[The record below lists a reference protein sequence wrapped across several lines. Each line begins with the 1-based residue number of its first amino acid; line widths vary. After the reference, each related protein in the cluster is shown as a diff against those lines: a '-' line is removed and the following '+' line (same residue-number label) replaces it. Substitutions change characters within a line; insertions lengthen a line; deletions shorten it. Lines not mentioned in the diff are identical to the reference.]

1 MDAMM
6 KECTKPHSLV
16 HILTGIGLGLVLVGL
31 MPTLASN
38 GLMYGVVL
46 VVVAIVL
53 DMMVQKKKA

>member
-16 HILTGIGLGLVLVGL
+16 HMLTGIGLGLILVGL
-31 MPTLASN
+31 VPTLASN

-46 VVVAIVL
+46 VVVAVVL
-53 DMMVQKKKA
+53 DMMVQKKV